1 VSNDARPE
9 TVGARVRSLRKAAG
23 LTQAKLAGGRFS
35 TEYMSQIELGKTQPN
50 RETLEWIADRL
61 ETDPE
66 FLEHGLSAADA
77 ERVEAK
83 LREAELLL
91 DRHRSEDALRA
102 FADAAKIGGGAAH
115 AAVSLRVLRGEAW
128 ARIREG
134 EVDQALALLE
144 DAARLALG
152 AEFTDVDR
160 AGIVFEVGVCR
171 YSQSRVSEAVVLF
184 DQAEGLAT
192 RSGLPCDLLLSD
204 IFHWRSRCHR
214 RNRDWV
220 AAGEDVER
228 ALELA
233 DASSDRRRAADALF
247 QASLVA
253 QRQGRWVLARTYT
266 QQAKDLFDEL
276 GDRPTVGR
284 LLNNLAGLEHLLG
297 NSGAA
302 VSLLHEAFEIF
313 VESDLSVDAGYVC
326 SSLAGIQLA
335 RGDAEAAETDARK
348 ALTLLDGRVD
358 HLQEVGMAELSLGRA
373 LAAQGQVSDAEE
385 WIAAADRAFEQARSV
400 GHRSEAWMA
409 QGDIESA
416 RGADREAADLYRR
429 AAVALREERE

>member
-1 VSNDARPE
+1 MCVSNDARPE

-214 RNRDWV
+214 RNRD
-220 AAGEDVER
+220 
-228 ALELA
+228 
-233 DASSDRRRAADALF
+233 
-247 QASLVA
+247 
-253 QRQGRWVLARTYT
+253 
-266 QQAKDLFDEL
+266 
-276 GDRPTVGR
+276 
-284 LLNNLAGLEHLLG
+284 
-297 NSGAA
+297 
-302 VSLLHEAFEIF
+302 
-313 VESDLSVDAGYVC
+313 
-326 SSLAGIQLA
+326 
-335 RGDAEAAETDARK
+335 
-348 ALTLLDGRVD
+348 
-358 HLQEVGMAELSLGRA
+358 
-373 LAAQGQVSDAEE
+373 
-385 WIAAADRAFEQARSV
+385 
-400 GHRSEAWMA
+400 
-409 QGDIESA
+409 
-416 RGADREAADLYRR
+416 
-429 AAVALREERE
+429 